1 MKLTILIQGACYQA
15 GLIGSLHVLKRF
27 RNLFRFQAEIR
38 ANRLL
43 SSSGGGGLLF
53 CKEGCTEREA
63 TSQAKCAAGITSGGN
78 HTRGSARLSK
88 ALTTRCYS
96 GWFPGDEAETEK
108 AGSGVFCIYQP
119 ALPSCWVIHWALAVP
134 WGNIQPREKP
144 RGGKEIGKE
153 KLSPP
158 RSERHLFRAT
168 HSHRRQDLK
177 CMAPQGLASLQ
188 SHRHLELLRDVI

>member
-78 HTRGSARLSK
+78 HTRGSARL
-88 ALTTRCYS
+88 
-96 GWFPGDEAETEK
+96 
-108 AGSGVFCIYQP
+108 
-119 ALPSCWVIHWALAVP
+119 
-134 WGNIQPREKP
+134 
-144 RGGKEIGKE
+144 
-153 KLSPP
+153 
-158 RSERHLFRAT
+158 
-168 HSHRRQDLK
+168 
-177 CMAPQGLASLQ
+177 
-188 SHRHLELLRDVI
+188 LLRGAIQAGFLGTRQRLKRLVPAFFVFINLLFPPAEWFTEPWQCPGETSNPEKNLGEERK